1 MVNNLSKF
9 YDHLSDDCE
18 VLRGLTHNKN
28 MWEWRETHA
37 LAFQR
42 LKHKIKNTP
51 LLKYHNQE
59 EELTLQCDASDTG
72 LGAALT
78 QSGTPVAFGS
88 RALTPTERGYTQIQK
103 ECLAIVFGMEKFH
116 QYTYGRKVTVQ
127 SDQKP
132 LENIHRKPLLRRDC
146 GGCFSANIKIIYVAG
161 REMLLADTLSG
172 AYIQDNTKGEA

>member
-1 MVNNLSKF
+1 MTQEKCKLSLKCQDQEISRVYRDWWVWLTNFSKF
-9 YDHLSDDCE
+9 YDHLSNDCE

-28 MWEWRETHA
+28 MWEWSETHA

-59 EELTLQCDASDTG
+59 EVLTLQCDASDTG

-103 ECLAIVFGMEKFH
+103 VLGHSFRDG
-116 QYTYGRKVTVQ
+116 KVSPVHLWKK
-127 SDQKP
+127 SD
-132 LENIHRKPLLRRDC
+132 
-146 GGCFSANIKIIYVAG
+146 S
-161 REMLLADTLSG
+161 
-172 AYIQDNTKGEA
+172 TK